1 MQGVPIGSPSRS
13 GYALRLGAMIRPTA
27 LRSSL
32 AKPEG
37 EASLPVDLYP
47 ASCEG
52 LLLSKDPYH
61 AYTASSFRTS
71 CGGDTKDPY
80 CGYTSSVT
88 SAGGRTN
95 PSPQSEGAARTTG
108 GTRRRLFIDP
118 LWVGLENQH
127 LGSDLPRGEV
137 VMRGVP
143 IGSPSRS
150 GYALRLGAMIRPTAL
165 RSSLAKPEGEASLP
179 VDLYPASCEGLLLSK
194 DPYHAYTASSFR
206 TSCGGDTKDL
216 FRRYTSS
223 VTSCGGDTKD
233 PYCGYTSFVTSCG
246 GDTKDPYCR
255 YTSFVTSAGGQTN
268 PSPQSEGAARTTGG
282 ARRRP
287 WIDPLWVGLKTEFE
301 YLTI

>member
-1 MQGVPIGSPSRS
+1 MQ
-13 GYALRLGAMIRPTA
+13 LKMN
-27 LRSSL
+27 
-32 AKPEG
+32 
-37 EASLPVDLYP
+37 
-47 ASCEG
+47 
-52 LLLSKDPYH
+52 H
-61 AYTASSFRTS
+61 
-71 CGGDTKDPY
+71 
-80 CGYTSSVT
+80 
-88 SAGGRTN
+88 
-95 PSPQSEGAARTTG
+95 
-108 GTRRRLFIDP
+108 TRR
-118 LWVGLENQH
+118 
-127 LGSDLPRGEV
+127 SDLPRGEV
-137 VMRGVP
+137 VMQGVP

-246 GDTKDPYCR
+246 GDTKDPYCG
-255 YTSFVTSAGGQTN
+255 YTSSVTSAGGRTN

-282 ARRRP
+282 TRRRLF
-287 WIDPLWVGLKTEFE
+287 IDPLWVGLKNR
-301 YLTI
+301 I